1 MVKAGYCFSWVT
13 VLLLAGA
20 YGASAEDSTKAED
33 WPWAASLGVLYV
45 HPNVSSPVV
54 HAEADD
60 NVTPVANLSYFVTS
74 NFALHAAAA
83 ITRHRLTANGS
94 DLGSVSIV
102 PFNLLAQWHFLPGA
116 KISPYVGV
124 GLTHPLY
131 YNQSGPVLD
140 HVDQFHGQ
148 FGAIGELGV
157 NFPVGRR
164 TFVNLDWKHF
174 WAKTDVILK
183 GGPKLETTTLD
194 PDAVTIAYGI
204 RF

>member
-1 MVKAGYCFSWVT
+1 MNKARYWLSWVT
-13 VLLLAGA
+13 VLLLAGPS
-20 YGASAEDSTKAED
+20 GARADDSPRADD
-33 WPWAASLGVLYV
+33 WHWAASAGLLYV
-45 HPNVSSPVV
+45 HPNINSPVV

-60 NVTPVANLSYFVTS
+60 NVTLVANISYFVTS

-83 ITRHRLTANGS
+83 ITRHIMTANGS

-102 PFNLLAQWHFLPGA
+102 PFNLLAQWHFLPAA
-116 KISPYVGV
+116 KISPYVGA
-124 GLTHPLY
+124 GLNHFLY
-131 YNQSGPVLD
+131 YNQGGPVLNNVE
-140 HVDQFHGQ
+140 HFHGR
-148 FGAIGELGV
+148 FGAIAELGV
-157 NFPVGRR
+157 NFAVSRR

-183 GGPKLETTTLD
+183 GGPTLETISLD